1 LNGPKTLHECT
12 GGGRST
18 LNSSSSSS
26 ITGIPLNFFFG
37 FGFGAGVVPLV
48 VCPNDSVLLSILN
61 LEASFGP

>member
-1 LNGPKTLHECT
+1 LKGPNTLHECT

-37 FGFGAGVVPLV
+37 FGFGGGAVPFAA
-48 VCPNDSVLLSILN
+48 CPNDSVLFSILN
-61 LEASFGP
+61 LEASLGP